1 MKRRTEFSQ
10 EQITTIKTLIS
21 NLKNSNREEQKKIR
35 RKIRELGFYI
45 SDHKSTSNNK
55 NYTVAEFNNLIKNGI
70 IKVIGKSTYDFK
82 KVQTKSIK
90 QADQNTISKHNL
102 TANNAIQSSDIDSPR
117 YDFNTK
123 SKELVKAN
131 KNHNTDFKS
140 GLEPWVGG
148 EPKVLI
154 LGSLPGDE
162 SIKQQAYYANKRN
175 AFWKIMRTLFDNNT
189 ETDNKKFIIS
199 CGIALWDCVHS
210 AIREGSFDSAID
222 DDSVVANDIK
232 GLITKYPTINTI
244 IFNGGKAEKYFNKY
258 CTDINCKTIR
268 RLISTSSAATKT
280 FEDKLKEWSI
290 IKDLVK

>member
-1 MKRRTEFSQ
+1 MKSRTEFSQ
-10 EQITTIKTLIS
+10 EKITTIKTLIS
-21 NLKNSNREEQKKIR
+21 NLKNSNSEEQKKIR

-45 SDHKSTSNNK
+45 SDFKSTSNNE

-70 IKVIGKSTYDFK
+70 IKVIGKSTYDFN
-82 KVQTKSIK
+82 KVQTKSRK

-102 TANNAIQSSDIDSPR
+102 TANNAIKSSDIDSPR

-123 SKELVKAN
+123 PKELVKAN

-162 SIKQQAYYANKRN
+162 SIKQQAYYANKGN
-175 AFWKIMRTLFDNNT
+175 AFWKIMRALYNNNT

-210 AIREGSFDSAID
+210 AVRKGSLDSAIK
-222 DDSVVANDIK
+222 DDSVVANDIR
-232 GLITKYPTINTI
+232 GLIAKYPTINTI
-244 IFNGGKAEKYFNKY
+244 ILNGDKAEKLYNKY
-258 CTDINCKTIR
+258 CKGIDCPTI
-268 RLISTSSAATKT
+268 RLISTSPAATIV
-280 FEDKLKEWSI
+280 FEEKLQKWSI
-290 IKDLVK
+290 VKDMTK

>member
-1 MKRRTEFSQ
+1 M
-10 EQITTIKTLIS
+10 ITTIKTLIS
-21 NLKNSNREEQKKIR
+21 NLKNSNSEERKKIR

-45 SDHKSTSNNK
+45 SDFKSTSNNK

-70 IKVIGKSTYDFK
+70 IKVIGKSTYDFN

-102 TANNAIQSSDIDSPR
+102 TANNAIKSSDIDSPR
-117 YDFNTK
+117 NDFNTK
-123 SKELVKAN
+123 PKELVKTI

-162 SIKQQAYYANKRN
+162 SIKQQAYYANKGN
-175 AFWKIMRTLFDNNT
+175 AFWKIMRALYNNNT

-210 AIREGSFDSAID
+210 AIRKGSSDSAIK
-222 DDSVVANDIK
+222 DDSVVANDIR
-232 GLITKYPTINTI
+232 GLIAKYPTINTI
-244 IFNGGKAEKYFNKY
+244 ILNGGKAEECYYKY
-258 CTDINCKTIR
+258 CKGIDCTTR
-268 RLISTSSAATKT
+268 RLISTSSAATIV
-280 FEDKLKEWSI
+280 FEEKLKEWSI
-290 IKDLVK
+290 VKDLTK

>member
-1 MKRRTEFSQ
+1 MRVQ
-10 EQITTIKTLIS
+10 EMIMYVDNYLDSRGLANPSIRKNAIRKVAAFIKSTDIYLKNGHLNLPVDKDSFKDAYCRYKQNVLSGAEKSAINHMYDIINGKIS
-21 NLKNSNREEQKKIR
+21 NN
-35 RKIRELGFYI
+35 
-45 SDHKSTSNNK
+45 
-55 NYTVAEFNNLIKNGI
+55 
-70 IKVIGKSTYDFK
+70 
-82 KVQTKSIK
+82 
-90 QADQNTISKHNL
+90 

-123 SKELVKAN
+123 PKELVKAN

-175 AFWKIMRTLFDNNT
+175 AFWKIMRALYNNNT

-210 AIREGSFDSAID
+210 AIRKGSLDSAIK
-222 DDSVVANDIK
+222 DDSVVANDIR
-232 GLITKYPTINTI
+232 GLIAKYPTINTI
-244 IFNGGKAEKYFNKY
+244 ILNGGKAEEYYNKY
-258 CTDINCKTIR
+258 CKGIDCTPI
-268 RLISTSSAATKT
+268 RLISTSPAATRV
-280 FEDKLKEWSI
+280 FEEKLKEWSI
-290 IKDLVK
+290 VKDLTK

>member
-45 SDHKSTSNNK
+45 SDYKSTSNNK

-70 IKVIGKSTYDFK
+70 IKVIGKSTYDFN

-102 TANNAIQSSDIDSPR
+102 TANNAIKSSDIDSPR
-117 YDFNTK
+117 NDFNTK
-123 SKELVKAN
+123 PKEIVKAT

-175 AFWKIMRTLFDNNT
+175 AFWKIMRALYNNNI

-210 AIREGSFDSAID
+210 AIRKGSLDSAIK
-222 DDSVVANDIK
+222 DDSVVANDIR
-232 GLITKYPTINTI
+232 GLIAKYPTINTI
-244 IFNGGKAEKYFNKY
+244 ILNGGTAEK
-258 CTDINCKTIR
+258 IN
-268 RLISTSSAATKT
+268 SS
-280 FEDKLKEWSI
+280 EEVEEVKESFSPVTTPRASKFKPVRVSFVVLLSI
-290 IKDLVK
+290 VGL

>member
-1 MKRRTEFSQ
+1 MKSRTEFSQ

-45 SDHKSTSNNK
+45 SDFKSTSNNE

-70 IKVIGKSTYDFK
+70 IKVIGKSTYDFN
-82 KVQTKSIK
+82 KVQTKSRK
-90 QADQNTISKHNL
+90 QADQNTISKHNS

-123 SKELVKAN
+123 PKELVKAN
-131 KNHNTDFKS
+131 KNDNSDFKS

-162 SIKQQAYYANKRN
+162 SIKQQAYYANKGN
-175 AFWKIMRTLFDNNT
+175 AFWKIMRTLYNNNT
-189 ETDNKKFIIS
+189 EIDNKKFIIS

-210 AIREGSFDSAID
+210 AIRKGSLDSAIK
-222 DDSVVANDIK
+222 DDSVVANDIR
-232 GLITKYPTINTI
+232 GLIAKYPTINTI
-244 IFNGGKAEKYFNKY
+244 ILNGGKAEEYYNKY
-258 CTDINCKTIR
+258 CKGIDCTTR
-268 RLISTSSAATKT
+268 RLISTSPAATRV
-280 FEDKLKEWSI
+280 FEEKLKEWSI
-290 IKDLVK
+290 VKDMTK

>member
-10 EQITTIKTLIS
+10 ELITTIKTLIS
-21 NLKNSNREEQKKIR
+21 NLKNSNSEEQEKIR

-45 SDHKSTSNNK
+45 SDYKSTSNNK

-70 IKVIGKSTYDFK
+70 IKVIGKSTYDFN
-82 KVQTKSIK
+82 KVQTKSRK
-90 QADQNTISKHNL
+90 QADQNTISKHNS
-102 TANNAIQSSDIDSPR
+102 TVNNAIKSSDIDSPR

-175 AFWKIMRTLFDNNT
+175 AFWKIMRALYNNNT
-189 ETDNKKFIIS
+189 ETDNKRFIIS

-210 AIREGSFDSAID
+210 AIRKGSLDSAIK
-222 DDSVVANDIK
+222 DDSVVANDIR
-232 GLITKYPTINTI
+232 GLIAKYPTINTI
-244 IFNGGKAEKYFNKY
+244 ILNGGKAEEYYNKY
-258 CTDINCKTIR
+258 CKGIDCTPI
-268 RLISTSSAATKT
+268 RLISTSPAATIV
-280 FEDKLKEWSI
+280 FEEKLKEWSI
-290 IKDLVK
+290 VKDLTK

>member
-45 SDHKSTSNNK
+45 SDYKSTSNNK

-70 IKVIGKSTYDFK
+70 IKVIGKSTYDFN

-102 TANNAIQSSDIDSPR
+102 TANNAIKSSDIDSPR
-117 YDFNTK
+117 NDFNTK
-123 SKELVKAN
+123 PKEIVKAT

-175 AFWKIMRTLFDNNT
+175 AFWKIMRALYNNNI

-210 AIREGSFDSAID
+210 AIRKGSLDSAIK
-222 DDSVVANDIK
+222 DDSVVANDIR
-232 GLITKYPTINTI
+232 GLIAKYPTINTI
-244 IFNGGKAEKYFNKY
+244 ILNGGKAEKYYKKY
-258 CTDINCKTIR
+258 CKGIDCTPI
-268 RLISTSSAATKT
+268 RLISTSPAATRV
-280 FEDKLKEWSI
+280 FEEKLQEWSI
-290 IKDLVK
+290 VKDMTK